1 MRKEFDQELSPEVRE
16 KMRKNLVYVG
26 IFSVIMLFAG
36 FTSAYIVSMGDSFWL
51 KYPLPPAFWVS
62 TAIIVL
68 SSIFF
73 ELGIFYIKKG
83 NSTLL
88 KVFVVLTFLSGIGFV
103 VFQMK
108 GYKQLVDFGAHA
120 VNNHIIVTEGRYGD
134 YFEVKYDG
142 SFIEVDGNKYLHKGK
157 ELPATQMKE
166 LQSFMQQF
174 VEVKRDKKS
183 VLQNADNKFELYYN
197 NQPLTFSSGNLLTPE
212 GKELEYVD
220 LLRLSQLSTNV
231 KDGRGDFFVKGEMG
245 KDFQIFFKGKELQYK
260 NRELQMNG
268 KKLSKYL
275 QIKAMDTADSATS
288 YLYIITFL
296 HLLHIVVTLLYMVRV
311 TIHSFSGR
319 FTAEENLNLRASAIF
334 WHFLGLLWIY
344 LLLFLLFIH

>member
-1 MRKEFDQELSPEVRE
+1 
-16 KMRKNLVYVG
+16 
-26 IFSVIMLFAG
+26 
-36 FTSAYIVSMGDSFWL
+36 
-51 KYPLPPAFWVS
+51 
-62 TAIIVL
+62 
-68 SSIFF
+68 
-73 ELGIFYIKKG
+73 
-83 NSTLL
+83 
-88 KVFVVLTFLSGIGFV
+88 
-103 VFQMK
+103 MK

-142 SFIEVDGNKYLHKGK
+142 SFIQVDGNKYLHKGK